1 MNFPTASCSA
11 RSRAVSIVSGSS
23 TTNTPSHHLP
33 LNFPLAGF
41 QNREFRVG
49 YDLTT
54 DVQKAYRPQ
63 CRLWR
68 NPPGIPPHRIWWVA
82 AVISGFVQPHL
93 AATLHREGNSEAS
106 GDVRSVCPGLAASVG
121 GPCRNSSPP
130 TSATDPGAEPMPR
143 RGQVLRLVRAAR
155 PDARRSRRRISIAG
169 STTANLPRLDYPPD
183 HQRLFLKKRLEPETA

>member
-121 GPCRNSSPP
+121 GPCRILRRQHPQP
-130 TSATDPGAEPMPR
+130 TQAPSLCPGVARFFAWCEQRGLTLGVPGGGFLSQARLPR
-143 RGQVLRLVRAAR
+143 IC
-155 PDARRSRRRISIAG
+155 PG
-169 STTANLPRLDYPPD
+169 STIRQITSVCS
-183 HQRLFLKKRLEPETA
+183 